1 LASVADIRFSVQA
14 LNSLTQHHTH
24 ISQHNPRAATAVL
37 GDIRRTCDLLAE
49 FPKIGRAIEGTS
61 LRYILSRKYRY
72 RIIYRIEGDA
82 IEIRDILHPR
92 QA

>member
-1 LASVADIRFSVQA
+1 MADIRFSVRA
-14 LNSLTQHHTH
+14 LTSLTHHHTH
-24 ISQHNPRAATAVL
+24 ISQQNPRAATAVL

-49 FPKIGRAIEGTS
+49 FPKIGRAIDGTR
-61 LRYILSRKYRY
+61 LRYALSREYRY
-72 RIIYRIEGDA
+72 RIIYRIEGET